1 LKQVLE
7 ELDQQLFYFINSRN
21 SEFWDFVMYS
31 ISRVLVWVPLYIA
44 IFIALG
50 RKYGR
55 KTFFILLF
63 VVLTV
68 ALADQTSVFIKNSFQ
83 RLRPC
88 HAEELQGMVHL
99 VKGHCGGRFGF
110 VSSHAANSFSIALL
124 SLLLI
129 KRRWFSISILIWA
142 AVVGYS
148 RIYLGVH
155 YPGDVICGSL
165 LGASIGWLIYRLYLI
180 TDNKFLSKRYEMP
193 QP

>member
-1 LKQVLE
+1 MLE

-21 SEFWDFVMYS
+21 SEFLDFVMYS
-31 ISRVLVWVPLYIA
+31 MSRVLIWVPLYIA
-44 IFIALG
+44 IFYALG

-55 KTFFILLF
+55 KMFFILLF
-63 VVLTV
+63 IILSVV
-68 ALADQTSVFIKNSFQ
+68 LADQTSVFIKNSFQ

-99 VKGHCGGRFGF
+99 VKGHCGGKFGF

-165 LGASIGWLIYRLYLI
+165 LGASIGWLIHRLYLI
-180 TDNKFLSKRYEMP
+180 TDNKFLRKRYEMP

>member
-1 LKQVLE
+1 MLE
-7 ELDQQLFYFINSRN
+7 ELDQQLFNFINSRN

-50 RKYGR
+50 QKYGR

>member
-1 LKQVLE
+1 MLE
-7 ELDQQLFYFINSRN
+7 ELDQQLFNFINSRN

-31 ISRVLVWVPLYIA
+31 VSRVLVWVPLYIA

-63 VVLTV
+63 VLLTV

>member
-1 LKQVLE
+1 MLE
-7 ELDQQLFYFINSRN
+7 ELDQQLFNFINSHN

-63 VVLTV
+63 VILTV

-155 YPGDVICGSL
+155 FPGDVICGSL
-165 LGASIGWLIYRLYLI
+165 LGASIGWLIYRFYLI

>member
-1 LKQVLE
+1 MLE

>member
-1 LKQVLE
+1 MLE

-50 RKYGR
+50 RKYG
-55 KTFFILLF
+55 KKVFFILLF
-63 VVLTV
+63 VVLTI

-180 TDNKFLSKRYEMP
+180 TDNKFLKKRYEMP

>member
-1 LKQVLE
+1 MLE

-50 RKYGR
+50 RKYG
-55 KTFFILLF
+55 KKVFFILLF

-180 TDNKFLSKRYEMP
+180 TDNKFLKKRYEMP

>member
-1 LKQVLE
+1 VLE

-21 SEFWDFVMYS
+21 SEFLDFVMYS
-31 ISRVLVWVPLYIA
+31 MSRVLIWVPLYIA
-44 IFIALG
+44 IFYALG

-55 KTFFILLF
+55 KMFFILLF
-63 VVLTV
+63 IILSVV
-68 ALADQTSVFIKNSFQ
+68 LADQTSVFIKNSFQ

-99 VKGHCGGRFGF
+99 VKGHCGGKFGF

-165 LGASIGWLIYRLYLI
+165 LGASIGWLIHRLYLI
-180 TDNKFLSKRYEMP
+180 TDNKFLRKRYEMP